1 MTTRVTIANSETSD
15 AAHEAVITVK
25 KSPAGG
31 NPQVVVLMAGEEH
44 EFVLTSELTLEVA
57 ERELT

>member
-1 MTTRVTIANSETSD
+1 
-15 AAHEAVITVK
+15 VITVK